1 MGLPMRLPPFSNTL
15 AGTAATV
22 GCLLALPAFADTA
35 AQSVEQVAKQ
45 LSSSDGAIGRIVVDV
60 AAYNLTACSACLSI
74 AGSCC
79 RFIGQRGL
87 SRRTDLWISAY
98 TVF

>member
-1 MGLPMRLPPFSNTL
+1 MRLPPFLNTL

-45 LSSSDGAIGRIVVDV
+45 LASGDGAIGMLD
-60 AAYNLTACSACLSI
+60 AATHNLTACSACPSI
-74 AGSCC
+74 GHVLLQVRWATR
-79 RFIGQRGL
+79 RFEK
-87 SRRTDLWISAY
+87 D
-98 TVF
+98 

>member
-45 LSSSDGAIGRIVVDV
+45 LSSSDGAIGTPVVDV
-60 AAYNLTACSACLSI
+60 AAHNITARPASHSI
-74 AGSCC
+74 AAFCLQVHWAMR
-79 RFIGQRGL
+79 RFEK
-87 SRRTDLWISAY
+87 D
-98 TVF
+98 